1 MVCRVFKKS
10 SAAKKPHSDS
20 LAMPALLESP
30 CNTASL
36 SELGEIDVS
45 VFNNLV
51 HNSNSNSMAM
61 QINEG
66 MYGDSGSNVK
76 LDANMQTNW
85 MNGQGSVPWAAAALF
100 GAGFAAPNPAML
112 KALALSRPDHAINAA
127 SLSQFMAQGAASSS
141 KGVGCAEQEAQ
152 LFNQEPVWRGY

>member
-10 SAAKKPHSDS
+10 STAKKPHPDS

-51 HNSNSNSMAM
+51 HNSNSSSIAM

-85 MNGQGSVPWAAAALF
+85 MSGQGSVPWAAAALF
-100 GAGFAAPNPAML
+100 GAGFTAPNPAML
-112 KALALSRPDHAINAA
+112 KALALSGPDHAINAA

-141 KGVGCAEQEAQ
+141 KGVGCAEQQAQ